1 MPTPGVILRRFA
13 LWTLVCVVSA
23 APSFAVAYNQF
34 HTGAM
39 VLAVALFIVGYTAL
53 TSTAAFERFHRR
65 PFMRRTLYIG
75 YGARMALS
83 IAFPIGVRADLFP
96 GLISVGFVENVLKLE
111 PQSFAGTF
119 ATTCVQGAILNT
131 ILVIFMAVVQG
142 LQRLFCESPPR
153 EVRGFAVIMPG
164 SQADSGRA

>member
-1 MPTPGVILRRFA
+1 MPTAGVILRRFA

-39 VLAVALFIVGYTAL
+39 VAAVALFIVLYTAIS
-53 TSTAAFERFHRR
+53 STAAFERFHRR

-83 IAFPIGVRADLFP
+83 IAFPVGVRADLLP
-96 GLISVGFVENVLKLE
+96 GMMSVGFVENVLKLE
-111 PQSFAGTF
+111 PASFAGTF
-119 ATTCVQGAILNT
+119 VTTCVQGAILNT
-131 ILVIFMAVVQG
+131 ILFMFMCVVQA
-142 LQRLFCESPPR
+142 LQRLVCEPPPQ
-153 EVRGFAVIMPG
+153 ETRGFAVIMPG
-164 SQADSGRA
+164 SQPDGGPG